1 VLSSLNGHRP
11 EERVIQGFGQATGD
25 PLRGM
30 ISADVELLLPDDFLT
45 KVDRAS
51 MAVGL
56 EVRPPLVDH
65 ELLELTARMPSHLKV
80 HRGETKRLFKRVCRR
95 FLPPE
100 IIDRPKQGFD
110 VPIDD
115 WLRGPLRDQFHAYVL
130 APQAAAAGHI
140 NQTTAAKLY
149 DAHRRRVG
157 RHGNLLW
164 ALLVL
169 GRWCEE
175 YLPSGLPV
183 SAA

>member
-1 VLSSLNGHRP
+1 
-11 EERVIQGFGQATGD
+11 VIQGFGQTDRD

-80 HRGETKRLFKRVCRR
+80 RGSETKRLFKRVCRKM
-95 FLPPE
+95 LPAE

-110 VPIDD
+110 VPIDN

-130 APQAAAAGHI
+130 APEAAAAGHI
-140 NQTTAAKLY
+140 NQATAAKLFES
-149 DAHRRRVG
+149 HRRRVG

-164 ALLVL
+164 SLLVL
-169 GRWCEE
+169 GRWCKE
-175 YLPSGLPV
+175 YLPDRAPAPV
-183 SAA
+183 A